1 MAGLKV
7 ETPRQP
13 AQLGGVN
20 MDSLGGWSGSHS
32 TPLSV
37 QVQILIEQRAVRP
50 SIAGTLA
57 SAIFGGAHG

>member
-1 MAGLKV
+1 MAGSHAEAPRLV
-7 ETPRQP
+7 EQ
-13 AQLGGVN
+13 GGAH